1 MKAKILLVPAFIL
14 LFTFISFS
22 QDTSKVNETIKIVQK
37 KFIPDKRLGVY
48 NISYKID
55 NNDIILTGETDNK
68 NAIDFLLSELGKNGF
83 SSIKN
88 NVSVLP
94 DESLKGNT
102 EGIIKVSV
110 ANMRKHPDHDYE
122 MLSQAIIGTK
132 VKLLKKKDGF
142 YLSQTPEGYLGWIE
156 SGSIKTGNKEF
167 IENWD
172 KSKKLI
178 YTDIFGLVYSAPNE
192 KSDPVT
198 DIVVA
203 GVMQYE
209 SLKNGWYKVKTLKD
223 ETGYIKEKSAM
234 DLEKWN
240 KTRKATP
247 ESIIKTGRRFL
258 GFPYLWGGYSSKGLD
273 CSGFVKTTF
282 WLNGIMLPRDANQ
295 QGLLGEDIS
304 KGTDF
309 ENVKKGDL
317 LFFGSRGKEG
327 EPKITHVAIY
337 IGNQEF
343 IHCAAYVQISS
354 FRKDSKDYDPWHC
367 EKLLCIKRILK

>member
-1 MKAKILLVPAFIL
+1 MKTKFYLISGFLL
-14 LFTFISFS
+14 LFTFFS
-22 QDTSKVNETIKIVQK
+22 YAQDTSKVSETIKTVQK

-48 NISYKID
+48 NIEYKIE
-55 NNDIILTGETDNK
+55 NNNITLTGETNNK
-68 NAIDFLLSELGKNGF
+68 DAAETLPVELRKTGF
-83 SSIKN
+83 N
-88 NVSVLP
+88 NVVNKITVLP
-94 DESLKGNT
+94 EEALKDNT

-110 ANMRKHPDHDYE
+110 ANMRKRPDHDYE
-122 MLSQAIIGTK
+122 MISQAIIGTK
-132 VKLLKKKDGF
+132 VKLLKKREGF
-142 YLSQTPEGYLGWIE
+142 YLVQTPEDYLGWIE
-156 SGSIKTGNKEF
+156 SGSIAVGNKEF
-167 IENWD
+167 IAGWD
-172 KSKKLI
+172 KSKKMI
-178 YTDIFGLVYSAPNE
+178 YTDIFGLVYSEPNE
-192 KSDPVT
+192 KSDPIT

-203 GVMQYE
+203 GIIQYE

-223 ETGYIKEKSAM
+223 EIGYVKEKSAM
-234 DLEKWN
+234 DLDKWN
-240 KTRKATP
+240 KTRKATA

-273 CSGFVKTTF
+273 CSGFVKTAY

-295 QGLLGEDIS
+295 QGLLGEEVIQG
-304 KGTDF
+304 KDF

-327 EPKITHVAIY
+327 EPKITHVGIY

-354 FRKDSKDYDPWHC
+354 FRKDSKTYDPWHC